1 MEPGDA
7 DRVPVPAVRSGGS
20 ATRPAAAVEAGP
32 DRPEWPAAAVTSRAE
47 ERTRLTESRA
57 RVLAEADES
66 RRRLQR
72 DLHDGP
78 QQRVTHALIALRLAQ
93 GTVEA
98 GSTTASLVEEALT
111 NVEHA
116 ARQIRDLVDG
126 ILPRSLTH
134 GGLRTGL
141 ESLVDRLPV
150 PVALHWTAPRCPA
163 ATEVTAYL
171 VAVEALTNV
180 VRHSRARVVTVTVHV
195 SGGRLVVEVRDD
207 GVGGA
212 DPTRG
217 TGLTSIRDRVDVA
230 AGSLTITSAP
240 GDGTVVR
247 AELPVTPRAA
257 RPATV
262 DAGPVPDG

>member
-7 DRVPVPAVRSGGS
+7 DRVPGPAVRSGGS
-20 ATRPAAAVEAGP
+20 ATRPAAAVGAGP
-32 DRPEWPAAAVTSRAE
+32 ARRERPAAVVTSRAG

-78 QQRVTHALIALRLAQ
+78 QQRLTHALIALRLAQ

-111 NVEHA
+111 NVERA

-141 ESLVDRLPV
+141 ESLVAGLPV

-212 DPTRG
+212 DTDGGSGLRGLADRFEALDGSLRVWSPAGRG
-217 TGLTSIRDRVDVA
+217 TR
-230 AGSLTITSAP
+230 
-240 GDGTVVR
+240 VR
-247 AELPVTPRAA
+247 AEIPCA
-257 RPATV
+257 
-262 DAGPVPDG
+262 